1 MRVIRKRPPAGFL
14 RLGHRGAMAHAPENT
29 FRSFRRALELGADG
43 FELDVHRS
51 RDGHLMVIHDA
62 RVDKTTHGTGFVA
75 ELTLDQLRAL
85 DAGDGER
92 IPTLTEVFDAFPSA
106 YIYVEL
112 KGEETEILTA
122 DLVREKQAVERVI
135 VGSFD
140 GEKIARVKAYAPEI
154 ETSLLLADWE
164 ADFVALARRACA
176 DCIHFCWERHP
187 SPHRLLTD
195 EVFRRAQE
203 ADLAVLLWHEERPDE
218 IRELVRKPI
227 YGICSNAPERLREDF

>member
-1 MRVIRKRPPAGFL
+1 
-14 RLGHRGAMAHAPENT
+14 MAYAPENT
-29 FRSFRRALELGADG
+29 LRAFRLALELGADG

-51 RDGHLMVIHDA
+51 RDGHLVVIHDA
-62 RVDKTTHGTGFVA
+62 RVDNTPCA
-75 ELTLDQLRAL
+75 EMTLEQLRAL
-85 DAGDGER
+85 DVGDGER
-92 IPTLTEVFDAFPSA
+92 IPTLSEVFDAFPSA
-106 YIYVEL
+106 YVYVEL
-112 KGEETEILTA
+112 KGEETEILAA
-122 DLVREKQAVERVI
+122 DLVRERRAVERVI

-140 GEKIARVKAYAPEI
+140 GRKVARVKGYAPEI

-164 ADFVALARRACA
+164 ADFVALARQAGA

-195 EVFRRAQE
+195 AVLRRAQE

-227 YGICSNAPERLREDF
+227 YGICSNAPERLLTEAS